1 MMNLPLSASLTLDEV
16 MMMDRAGLADLWEG
30 VFGSPPPDKTHIDM
44 LRQAVGWQIQAQE
57 SGGLDSGTRRML
69 MRGSVDLALSGGT
82 KLVRQWQ
89 GVSHQVTV
97 LDRGFEYEGH
107 VYRSLSAVARRITGT
122 SWNGLTFFGVKK

>member
-1 MMNLPLSASLTLDEV
+1 MMKESLPASLTLGAV
-16 MMMDRAGLADLWEG
+16 MMMDRAGLADLWEV
-30 VFGSPPPDKTHIDM
+30 VFDSPPPDKAHIDM

-57 SGGLDSGTRRML
+57 SSGLDSGTRRML
-69 MRGSVDLALSGGT
+69 MRGYVDLALSGGT

-89 GVSHQVTV
+89 GISHQVTV

-122 SWNGLTFFGVKK
+122 AWNGLTFFGVKK